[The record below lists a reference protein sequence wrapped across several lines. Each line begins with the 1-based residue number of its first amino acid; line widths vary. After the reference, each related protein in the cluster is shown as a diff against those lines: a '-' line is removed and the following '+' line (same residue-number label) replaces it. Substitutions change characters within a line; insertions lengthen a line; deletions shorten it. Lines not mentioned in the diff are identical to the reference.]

1 MKIIYRQG
9 DTLQIFSLGKTTNKK
24 ISGDPKQKI
33 VQTYTFD
40 RKQYEHVKE
49 QIKSAEEFYS
59 KADSNCLDCPMREY
73 GKCYTHKYMQTMGFM
88 SMLRSVVKQ
97 YPDWDFV
104 PEADKEHFDAIVE
117 MCEGKYVRFGT
128 YGEPVLHGH
137 TLISEICSVASNWT
151 GYTHQWRKYSHFAE
165 FFMASTHGV
174 AEEMEAAQQGWRS
187 FMAIKNPTMAGDGM
201 VNCPASKEGGFKS
214 SCDKC
219 SLCSGQ
225 RGKGSKSVFIL
236 EH

>member
-1 MKIIYRQG
+1 MKIIFRLG
-9 DTLQIFSLGKTTNKK
+9 DTLQIFSLSKTTNKK
-24 ISGDPKQKI
+24 ICGDRKQNI
-33 VQTYTFD
+33 VQTYSFD
-40 RKQYEHVKE
+40 RKQYEHVKA
-49 QIKSAEEFYS
+49 QIKSAEQFYD

-88 SMLRSVVKQ
+88 SMLRSVVKTH
-97 YPDWDFV
+97 PTWEDIV
-104 PEADKEHFDAIVE
+104 PYSGALTDDIVE
-117 MCEGKYVRFGT
+117 MCRDKYVRFGT
-128 YGEPVLHGH
+128 YGEPVLHGWN
-137 TLISEICSVASNWT
+137 LVEEICNVASNWT
-151 GYTHQWRKYSHFAE
+151 GYTHQWEKHSHFAE
-165 FFMASTHGV
+165 FFMASTHSV
-174 AEEMEAAQQGWRS
+174 AEELEAAQQGWRS
-187 FMAIKNPTMAGDGM
+187 FMAIKDPTMAGDGM